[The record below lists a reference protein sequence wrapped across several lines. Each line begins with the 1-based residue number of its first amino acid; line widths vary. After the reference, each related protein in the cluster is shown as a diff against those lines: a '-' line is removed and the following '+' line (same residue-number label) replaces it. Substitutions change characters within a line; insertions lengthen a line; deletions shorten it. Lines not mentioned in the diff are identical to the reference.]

1 MVYHLRRRKDPLL
14 ECIAQALPNDIL
26 HLIGLYVHCM
36 PRHRYRLRPRVR
48 LNTCNSNVL
57 CQ

>member
-14 ECIAQALPNDIL
+14 ECIARALPDDIL